1 MIYIN
6 FDTKSIEIPK
16 HLFIEGANSEQFT
29 LRLENNL
36 THQKTE
42 YRSLTN
48 ISQSNKMYE
57 FEIDF
62 NLVVG
67 EYTYSL
73 IVDDEIV
80 EQGLLMFGVYKKET
94 KAYTAKSNTI
104 QYQR

>member
-1 MIYIN
+1 
-6 FDTKSIEIPK
+6 
-16 HLFIEGANSEQFT
+16 
-29 LRLENNL
+29 
-36 THQKTE
+36 
-42 YRSLTN
+42 
-48 ISQSNKMYE
+48 MYE